1 MTITI
6 KLMELLKT
14 KPMTAT
20 QLAEALGL
28 SDNAHSVHNVINTL
42 KRRNGL
48 IVVGRRTELTSSNKR
63 RPCSIYALSDTAEKL
78 KLRDPKKS
86 RYKADLS
93 KTIKNH
99 DRYRQALMRHNPQFM
114 MYARELKLSKELL
127 CE

>member
-20 QLAEALGL
+20 QLADALGL

-63 RPCSIYALSDTAEKL
+63 RPCSIYALSPNADKL
-78 KLRDPKKS
+78 KIRNPKQS

-93 KTIKNH
+93 RAIKNH

-114 MYARELKLSKELL
+114 LYSKELKLDKGLL
-127 CE
+127 

>member
-42 KRRNGL
+42 KRRKGL
-48 IVVGRRTELTSSNKR
+48 IIVGRRTELTASNKR

-93 KTIKNH
+93 KAIKNH

-114 MYARELKLSKELL
+114 MYAKELKLSKELL